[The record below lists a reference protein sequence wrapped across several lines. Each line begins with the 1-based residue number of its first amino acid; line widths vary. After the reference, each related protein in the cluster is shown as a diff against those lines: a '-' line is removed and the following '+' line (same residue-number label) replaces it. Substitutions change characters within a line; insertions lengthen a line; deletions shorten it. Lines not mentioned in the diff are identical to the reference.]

1 MGCGTADFFSETMT
15 VFIEEQSF
23 TDTPRAERLQPQFKF
38 LVQVMTPG
46 SWNPPDPS
54 QNYSQTHIH
63 TLYMCN
69 QASTRKKMLVMN
81 TKVAKCGAQTQID
94 RRRIS
99 YRDSGNYS
107 TSSIGRQLSHL
118 LLLLLPPV
126 PSIICSPDNKKQQRE
141 NPKQTA
147 ENRHLTV
154 CICDRRGTCVS
165 VCV

>member
-1 MGCGTADFFSETMT
+1 MWNGWFFLWDNDSFHRGTIIYRHAASRETT
-15 VFIEEQSF
+15 TS
-23 TDTPRAERLQPQFKF
+23 
-38 LVQVMTPG
+38 VQVSSPG
-46 SWNPPDPS
+46 HDSWVMKSSRSLPKLQSN
-54 QNYSQTHIH
+54 TH
-63 TLYMCN
+63 TLCMCN
-69 QASTRKKMLVMN
+69 QASTQKKMQVMN